1 MKKIVAGTV
10 ILLCRD
16 EVRFLVEKKEEQY
29 HFITREVVPEK
40 TNLGVIVEALKEMKL
55 PMDQLEL
62 ADLVDVRYEEIQ
74 HLPLYVFQL
83 SLDQL
88 PSLPSQYEWIGTHR
102 FRELIGKVQFQEI
115 TQFYS

>member
-29 HFITREVVPEK
+29 YFITREAVPEK

-83 SLDQL
+83 ALDQL
-88 PSLPSQYEWIGTHR
+88 PPLPSQYEWIGTHR